1 MGRLTAVAFSYPVTD
16 QQNQNSDPAFGG
28 NSQVAISQSRL
39 HNGEYPGSPSYEEQ
53 NICGIEAKPAA
64 NSNRCKQQRND
75 KGEKRTYVGNRFHIR
90 GLYRA
95 TRNMRD

>member
-1 MGRLTAVAFSYPVTD
+1 M
-16 QQNQNSDPAFGG
+16 
-28 NSQVAISQSRL
+28 AISQSRL
-39 HNGEYPGSPSYEEQ
+39 HNSEYPGSPSYEEQ
-53 NICGIEAKPAA
+53 NICGIKAKPAA
-64 NSNRCKQQRND
+64 NSNRSEQQRND